1 MTDGVKRERLVY
13 GPPWTEDEAEAQA
26 KLLVESV
33 PGRIGTTQEQRSP
46 EAPERQKK
54 IDEFT
59 QRREA
64 LNKEIAELEEI
75 VKSGVKVGPAGGAY
89 DSANEE
95 YANAVEGAYKGLLET
110 RKGELHFINA
120 QLENLNRQK

>member
-1 MTDGVKRERLVY
+1 M
-13 GPPWTEDEAEAQA
+13 
-26 KLLVESV
+26 KLLEESV
-33 PGRIGTTQEQRSP
+33 SGRIDTTQEQRSP
-46 EAPERQKK
+46 EALERKKK

-75 VKSGVKVGPAGGAY
+75 VKSGVNVGPAGGAY

-95 YANAVEGAYKGLLET
+95 YANAVAGAYQGLLET
-110 RKGELHFINA
+110 RKGELQFINA